1 MEVSGPE
8 NYFLN
13 LINNSSTALFG
24 FSCAGSIAFTYLVD
38 VYLAR
43 GDATLVILNGF
54 KNFVAFGI
62 TYAIIPWD
70 AKSGYAIPYSVLG
83 AIIFLAHVII
93 MGLWWKGAA
102 IRAWTAERYVEARG
116 THHGEAF

>member
-1 MEVSGPE
+1 MQFISRTDLYP
-8 NYFLN
+8 
-13 LINNSSTALFG
+13 TALFG

-43 GDATLVILNGF
+43 GDATLVVLNGF

-70 AKSGYAIPYSVLG
+70 AKSGYAIPYIVLG
-83 AIIFLAHVII
+83 AVVFAAHVII
-93 MGLWWKGAA
+93 MGLWWKGEA
-102 IRAWTAERYVEARG
+102 IRAWTADRYVEARG
-116 THHGEAF
+116 THHGDAF